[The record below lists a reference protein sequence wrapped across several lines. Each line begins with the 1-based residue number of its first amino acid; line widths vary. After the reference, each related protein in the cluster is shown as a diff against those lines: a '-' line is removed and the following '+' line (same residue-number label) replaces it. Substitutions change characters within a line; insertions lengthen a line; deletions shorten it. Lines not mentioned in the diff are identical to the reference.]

1 MKFIDWDAVE
11 ENNGSSFDRPPVGGY
26 VITIVEAV
34 EYEDKEYYKLS
45 YDYAEGEWEGYR
57 MALHQTHGWK
67 LPSFIRSYK
76 DSAQS
81 FFKKFMVTLSECN
94 PRFDWHAWVK
104 AGAKPEAL
112 NGLKLGVVIGEEEY
126 QWPVGEGPVKTR
138 QTIRSFLPIADI
150 RAGKF
155 EIPALKKLKPS
166 NKVQDLPSAPAA
178 KPAPTAQP
186 SPTYDADQ
194 CPF

>member
-67 LPSFIRSYK
+67 LPSFICSYK

-104 AGAKPEAL
+104 AGTKPEAL

-138 QTIRSFLPIADI
+138 QNVTDILPIADI
-150 RAGKF
+150 KAEKF
-155 EIPALKKLKPS
+155 KVPPLKKLKPS
-166 NKVQDLPSAPAA
+166 NEVQDLPPAPAA